1 MNNSNFGI
9 RSLSN
14 EEVTLIGG
22 ADGGVSPC
30 PCEIIPYVSFVYGPY
45 VGAVVAMVLGC
56 D

>member
-14 EEVTLIGG
+14 EEVNLIGG

-30 PCEIIPYVSFVYGPY
+30 PCEVINIVFGPIIGPL
-45 VGAVVAMVLGC
+45 VGIVLGC